1 MSDDRPIEG
10 TPQHFR
16 DLVREPC
23 LLATDLLAIGH
34 AEPDTWRRF
43 ASTAEY
49 SMCRADWYLPFL
61 VVRTHTEEVDGS
73 ELVFVLLAMR
83 PEDEDQE
90 GVLFGE
96 LACSP
101 GLYAR
106 HVKRFGLE
114 RPVPREARFTFA
126 DQMAPSELD
135 RIGWKELLDP
145 DPDDD
150 PEA

>member
-1 MSDDRPIEG
+1 
-10 TPQHFR
+10 
-16 DLVREPC
+16 
-23 LLATDLLAIGH
+23 
-34 AEPDTWRRF
+34 
-43 ASTAEY
+43 
-49 SMCRADWYLPFL
+49 MCRADWYLPFL